1 MSDALARVKAAVDP
15 DAGWPDVPKLTQD
28 LRTLIARL
36 EAAEAVCERAEHLH
50 EIMFSSPVDSA
61 VNERRAMLGIALF
74 KWHLAANE

>member
-1 MSDALARVKAAVDP
+1 MSDALARVKAAL
-15 DAGWPDVPKLTQD
+15 DVAIAQSESGFTFPD
-28 LRTLIARL
+28 LRAVIARL
-36 EAAEAVCERAEHLH
+36 EAAEAVCERAQNLH